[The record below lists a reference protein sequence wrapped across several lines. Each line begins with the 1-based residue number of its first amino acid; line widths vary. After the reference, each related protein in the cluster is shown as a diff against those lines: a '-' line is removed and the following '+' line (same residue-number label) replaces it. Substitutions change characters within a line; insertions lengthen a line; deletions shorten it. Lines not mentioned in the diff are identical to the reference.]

1 MIAAHYPTQ
10 SRNTKSQDSM
20 VTAARSIIHSI
31 PMLSHHGKPSLA
43 SASTS
48 SSVESEKTRL
58 IPPILT
64 SAATNIVRNYG
75 AITHRKQEERKEEL
89 KRLISRPIS
98 QEEEG
103 IYQTYS
109 QNARSRQ
116 EVEKRQERVEEEQSM
131 ASVYSTDT
139 WANET
144 DDELDRVGDAFEFDI
159 YCRGEK
165 VKQDRSS
172 IQTFASSERSYT
184 FF

>member
-20 VTAARSIIHSI
+20 VTAARSIIHFI
-31 PMLSHHGKPSLA
+31 PILSHHGKPSLA

-48 SSVESEKTRL
+48 SSVESEKSRL

-64 SAATNIVRNYG
+64 SAATNIVRSYG
-75 AITHRKQEERKEEL
+75 AITHRKQERKEEL

-98 QEEEG
+98 QEER

-109 QNARSRQ
+109 QNARSRE
-116 EVEKRQERVEEEQSM
+116 EVEERQERVEGEQSM
-131 ASVYSTDT
+131 GSVYSTGT

-165 VKQDRSS
+165 VKEDRSS

>member
-20 VTAARSIIHSI
+20 VTAARSIIDSI
-31 PMLSHHGKPSLA
+31 PILSHHGKPSLA

-48 SSVESEKTRL
+48 SSVESEKSRL

-98 QEEEG
+98 QEER

-116 EVEKRQERVEEEQSM
+116 EVEERQERVEGEQSM

-139 WANET
+139 CANET
-144 DDELDRVGDAFEFDI
+144 DGELDRVGDAFEFDI

-165 VKQDRSS
+165 VKEDRSS
-172 IQTFASSERSYT
+172 IETFASSKRSYT